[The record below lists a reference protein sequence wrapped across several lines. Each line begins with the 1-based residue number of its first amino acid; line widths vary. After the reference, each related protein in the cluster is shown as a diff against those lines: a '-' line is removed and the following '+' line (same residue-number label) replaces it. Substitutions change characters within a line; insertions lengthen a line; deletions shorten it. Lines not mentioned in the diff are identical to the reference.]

1 MSTPERAQAPAPEDI
16 EQADAPGDQAQTPR
30 VDLQAATTDEA
41 IRPQPQS
48 TLDLPEPSQTRSAPG
63 ASHSAQQLAEQRAQ
77 KLEEGIDAVS
87 TQNPGIRTSPGAP
100 PTVPQQG
107 ASRPTR
113 VDDETTRQ
121 KGQAHK
127 ARELAHQTLAEGPSA
142 DDLAPAATRHSF
154 EVGELAEPKIGD
166 EKPVAGA
173 DQLNELGVEPAL
185 TMAFDKQQGP
195 AMAAKMDAAVTKTSG
210 AVAERDK
217 ARQDALKQAQQE
229 QDAANHKAQ
238 ADQDKALHG
247 AKKAIRDK
255 KQAALDAQKDAVGK
269 LGEDLDAEHKKKRKA
284 IGAKLDKTDADIKA
298 RYDKTEREAHAK
310 VAAGEQKARSKK
322 QDQKKKA
329 EDQSWWDRAT
339 SWLKAQ
345 LHKLEDTIA
354 GIFDKVRGEVNGLI
368 DDAVGFATGLI
379 DEAASAIKDIA
390 DTFSGFAKGLVDT
403 LLSETFPGLADE
415 LNQAIDA
422 ATATFK
428 RGVDAAAGY
437 AKTKIKQA
445 AKDLKKGLN
454 AVVSTFQKA
463 LHAAFSAANAA
474 LSMSFSD
481 VGKLLMQAA
490 LSAAGIDPKAFF
502 ALIDKAQGD
511 LLAIVKNPAGFFK
524 NVGQAL
530 LGGFKRFTA
539 HFVTHLEQGF
549 VAWLTGALSA
559 IDMPEHFDLMG
570 VLSIAR
576 QVLGLSWDYLKDKAA
591 QLIGQKNVER
601 IEWVVEQLQTLIEGG
616 WGALLAKI
624 KDSLTGLKDEIFGKI
639 EQFLVVNVVK
649 TAIVKLAGLFSP
661 VGAVIELVETLWNV
675 YQTLKDQLARI
686 FGVVKTVVDGLDD
699 IVKGKLAPA
708 EHKVESVLAGLLPT
722 AIDLLARLIGLGG
735 LGHKVE
741 EFIKAVRARV
751 DKAIT
756 ALINKIKAKFKSLF
770 GRGKAGRKRSKPTP
784 AVLRKKRAFKVDGN
798 EHHLWIARRG
808 RKLVPMVASQEQPVE
823 KLIDDASKEA
833 KEPSQSAESV
843 LAKLDHVLARYK
855 DDPKRGDLDQV
866 DSLEAE
872 LVRALADVMGGMGAS
887 KFSPE
892 QRVTL
897 FATASRWAPQNFKV
911 GIFQTV
917 KGQDITPSTKTSPE
931 PFKRSNYL
939 TFQIEKRKGGDKHG
953 YEKEWP
959 EDRKFMLSHAIKG
972 SIRAAAV
979 KQESGPLYAFVDG
992 AKAAVVL
999 FTGEKAAAPELVK
1012 AVKDLKGAE
1021 AFEDFLLELIRK
1033 GEANG
1038 LKIKD
1043 YVKYLSK
1050 DAPRRGKNRKLVGDL
1065 IRSMESGT
1073 HEWLPV
1079 SIAGEVADYA
1089 WKLRQ
1094 NEKQKEKA
1102 LYWIKAQF
1110 CLRTSTNLLLLR
1122 RFHYELIPVP
1132 GAQDERMQANAT
1144 ESSETVRVEGANEDA
1159 QVVGI
1164 GAHPGSALTKLAR
1177 VTSMV
1182 EPFHEFLRQTFRDT
1196 VAPNDTK
1203 GPGAFLDEVNDK
1215 LGVLLWDG
1223 SDIRP
1228 ADENVRVG
1236 SLDAADAKQLEAA
1249 AAEVGMTLGVSAGD
1263 MSLDDLASL
1272 AEKLAEAV
1280 KEEINQMM
1288 TAKCWAKERNN

>member
-1 MSTPERAQAPAPEDI
+1 MAMMRIKSE
-16 EQADAPGDQAQTPR
+16 
-30 VDLQAATTDEA
+30 ATS
-41 IRPQPQS
+41 R
-48 TLDLPEPSQTRSAPG
+48 
-63 ASHSAQQLAEQRAQ
+63 EQRERCRSSWQRICECYARSQ
-77 KLEEGIDAVS
+77 H
-87 TQNPGIRTSPGAP
+87 PGIRTSPGAP

-127 ARELAHQTLAEGPSA
+127 ARELAHQTLAQGPSA

-154 EVGELAEPKIGD
+154 EVGELAEPTLGD

-210 AVAERDK
+210 AVAQRDK

-229 QDAANHKAQ
+229 QDA
-238 ADQDKALHG
+238 
-247 AKKAIRDK
+247 
-255 KQAALDAQKDAVGK
+255 
-269 LGEDLDAEHKKKRKA
+269 EHKRKRKA

-298 RYDKTEREAHAK
+298 RYDETEREAHAK

-403 LLSETFPGLADE
+403 LLSETFPGLADD

-601 IEWVVEQLQTLIEGG
+601 IEWV
-616 WGALLAKI
+616 
-624 KDSLTGLKDEIFGKI
+624 
-639 EQFLVVNVVK
+639 
-649 TAIVKLAGLFSP
+649 
-661 VGAVIELVETLWNV
+661 IELVETLWNV

-756 ALINKIKAKFKSLF
+756 ALIKKIKAKFKSLF
-770 GRGKAGRKRSKPTP
+770 GRGKAGKKGGAGAGKRPEVGETVRFSADGEKHR
-784 AVLRKKRAFKVDGN
+784 LWVDVS
-798 EHHLWIARRG
+798 G
-808 RKLVPMVASQEQPVE
+808 RKASSTMLTSDTSTPFRSSCPSRTSRRQSRRTGWSNS
-823 KLIDDASKEA
+823 SKTS
-833 KEPSQSAESV
+833 PGGSSSRT
-843 LAKLDHVLARYK
+843 D
-855 DDPKRGDLDQV
+855 RG
-866 DSLEAE
+866 
-872 LVRALADVMGGMGAS
+872 VRL
-887 KFSPE
+887 
-892 QRVTL
+892 
-897 FATASRWAPQNFKV
+897 
-911 GIFQTV
+911 
-917 KGQDITPSTKTSPE
+917 TPSTSKNIGRGPSSRRQENTSKASFAVP
-931 PFKRSNYL
+931 S
-939 TFQIEKRKGGDKHG
+939 T
-953 YEKEWP
+953 
-959 EDRKFMLSHAIKG
+959 
-972 SIRAAAV
+972 AAACT
-979 KQESGPLYAFVDG
+979 SGSPS
-992 AKAAVVL
+992 AK
-999 FTGEKAAAPELVK
+999 
-1012 AVKDLKGAE
+1012 
-1021 AFEDFLLELIRK
+1021 
-1033 GEANG
+1033 
-1038 LKIKD
+1038 
-1043 YVKYLSK
+1043 Y
-1050 DAPRRGKNRKLVGDL
+1050 RR
-1065 IRSMESGT
+1065 
-1073 HEWLPV
+1073 
-1079 SIAGEVADYA
+1079 
-1089 WKLRQ
+1089 
-1094 NEKQKEKA
+1094 
-1102 LYWIKAQF
+1102 
-1110 CLRTSTNLLLLR
+1110 
-1122 RFHYELIPVP
+1122 
-1132 GAQDERMQANAT
+1132 
-1144 ESSETVRVEGANEDA
+1144 
-1159 QVVGI
+1159 
-1164 GAHPGSALTKLAR
+1164 
-1177 VTSMV
+1177 
-1182 EPFHEFLRQTFRDT
+1182 
-1196 VAPNDTK
+1196 
-1203 GPGAFLDEVNDK
+1203 
-1215 LGVLLWDG
+1215 
-1223 SDIRP
+1223 
-1228 ADENVRVG
+1228 
-1236 SLDAADAKQLEAA
+1236 
-1249 AAEVGMTLGVSAGD
+1249 
-1263 MSLDDLASL
+1263 
-1272 AEKLAEAV
+1272 
-1280 KEEINQMM
+1280 
-1288 TAKCWAKERNN
+1288 